1 MRSTF
6 IKQSMGASPLLTARD
21 WLVFGGIFGVIVVV
35 WLLLAPQAAAPF
47 WRGALCG
54 AIGGSLPSLLA
65 CLPVHGSVA
74 AQHSGSFV
82 GRVEQAGFVAAG
94 EGAEGSVYV
103 RRGPRWLRWDAN
115 RVVIRRAADG
125 ALQVTAP
132 YYFYFRLKRV
142 QG

>member
-6 IKQSMGASPLLTARD
+6 IKQSIGATPLLTARD
-21 WLVFGGIFGVIVVV
+21 WLVFGGIVGAVV
-35 WLLLAPQAAAPF
+35 LLGSLLTPETAGPF
-47 WRGALCG
+47 LRGAV
-54 AIGGSLPSLLA
+54 IGGIVGSLPSLLA

-74 AQHSGSFV
+74 AEHSASFV

-94 EGAEGSVYV
+94 ETAEGSIYV
-103 RRGPRWLRWDAN
+103 RQGPRWLRWDSN
-115 RVVIRRAADG
+115 RVVIRRGDDG
-125 ALQVTAP
+125 ALQVSAP

>member
-6 IKQSMGASPLLTARD
+6 IKQSIGASPLLTARD
-21 WLVFGGIFGVIVVV
+21 WLVFGGTLGVIVVL
-35 WLLLAPQAAAPF
+35 WLLLTPAAAAPF
-47 WRGALCG
+47 LRGALCG

-65 CLPVHGSVA
+65 CLPVRGSVA

-94 EGAEGSVYV
+94 ERAEGSVYV
-103 RRGPRWLRWDAN
+103 RRGPRWLRWDSN
-115 RVVIRRAADG
+115 RVVIRREADG
-125 ALQVTAP
+125 ALQVSAP
-132 YYFYFRLKRV
+132 YYFYFRLQRV